1 MVSVS
6 LGTETYGSILCP
18 SSYGAVAVDNLE
30 LANFNKTVDFE
41 ESGAQTALEAE
52 FKISLNAYLEEVVAS
67 LADVIQFNEK
77 CSDLV
82 GKTRLVIINQN
93 H

>member
-1 MVSVS
+1 MAANTVSVS

-18 SSYGAVAVDNLE
+18 SSYGAVVVDNLE

-52 FKISLNAYLEEVVAS
+52 FKISLNAS

-82 GKTRLVIINQN
+82 SKTRLVIIIQN